1 MKKTSVLL
9 LLLSLTTMLYIHWE
23 RTPSAET
30 INEDSVTNAS
40 NSGELVRDF
49 IIALSK
55 KDEKLARTYL
65 SLNVKIPEIREETP
79 IRGFSGLPSP
89 KENVIVSLAYFDD
102 EESSNRIAF
111 IWEIAISK
119 DKITHI
125 NVVYDGSNPFMNE
138 LHIIKEYKN
147 KNKTGILTASE
158 FPFEITHVDGNVNND
173 ILMLRYKN
181 VDFNGLLQIK
191 VESNTVDLKSL
202 KRENDQFYTLNNGI
216 KALYQPNYPPGH
228 QLVFH
233 NSNLKYSIGIKGT
246 QNQNITVDDLLK
258 IANSMFR

>member
-9 LLLSLTTMLYIHWE
+9 LLLSLTAMLYIHWE
-23 RTPSAET
+23 STPSAET

-49 IIALSK
+49 IFALTQ
-55 KDEKLARTYL
+55 KDEKLAKKYI
-65 SLNVKIPEIREETP
+65 SLNVKIPEIRENTA

-89 KENVIVSLAYFDD
+89 KKNVIVSVAYFDD
-102 EESSNRIAF
+102 EEIPNRIAF
-111 IWEIAISK
+111 IWEVVFNK
-119 DKITHI
+119 DKITNI

-138 LHIIKEYKN
+138 SNVIKQYN
-147 KNKTGILTASE
+147 AKNKTGVLTASE
-158 FPFEITHVDGNVNND
+158 FPFDITHVEGNVNND

-191 VESNTVDLKSL
+191 VEPNTVDLKSL
-202 KRENDQFYTLNNGI
+202 KGENDQFYTLNNGV

-233 NSNLKYSIGIKGT
+233 HANLKYSICIKGS
-246 QNQNITVDDLLK
+246 QNKNIAVDDLLEV
-258 IANSMFR
+258 ANSMFR